1 LDIPVH
7 SIAALRHGYA
17 ERRWSARQVAET
29 VLARVAAAEAVDP
42 AIWIARVDGER
53 LVAEAAGLDARG
65 PAGLP
70 LFGVPFAVK
79 DNIDVAGL
87 PTTAACPE
95 FSYAPQRSATV
106 VERLTAAGALVIGKT
121 NLDQFA
127 TGLVGVRS
135 PHGAPRSP
143 FDHAFVS
150 GGSSSGSAV
159 AVSRGLVSFALGT
172 DTAGSGR
179 VPAMFCN
186 LIGLKPSRGLISAAG
201 VVPACQS
208 LDCVSIFATNADDAA
223 SVLAVAA
230 GFDSA
235 DPYSRAPLTPP
246 TGPLSP
252 PPSSFRF
259 GVPRKQ
265 DLIFLGDAD
274 VETLFNQ
281 AVERLAAMGGQA
293 VEIDL
298 SPFFEVARLLYEGPW
313 IAERTAGVGSFLA
326 AHPGAANA
334 TVAGLIVKG
343 GTFAA
348 PAVFDALHKLEA
360 LKRVTEATWSAI
372 DILLTPT
379 APTSYTVEAV
389 LADPIKL
396 NSNLGA
402 YTNFVNL
409 LDLAAIAVPAGFGAS
424 GRPAGVTLIGP
435 THSDRALLSL
445 GDALHRAAALPA
457 GALGLPLPPQGR
469 RVGEWSDGGGFDL
482 VAVGAHMS
490 GLPLSY
496 QLASIGGRP
505 IAAVRTAPVYRL
517 YALNHL
523 NPPRPGMVR
532 VEEGGVAVEA
542 EIWRLPAAAFGAFVA
557 SVEPPHSIGK
567 VALEDGRWLPGFL
580 CDALSTVGRPDV
592 SAYGGWRGWLA
603 SAGQREAEARV
614 IEAG

>member
-1 LDIPVH
+1 MDIPVH
-7 SIAALRHGYA
+7 SIAALQQGYA
-17 ERRWSARQVAET
+17 ERRWSVRQVVEA

-42 AIWIARVDGER
+42 AIWIARVDRER
-53 LVAEAAGLDARG
+53 LLAEAAALDARG
-65 PAGLP
+65 AAGLP

-106 VERLTAAGALVIGKT
+106 VERLAAAGALVIGKT

-135 PHGAPRSP
+135 PYGAPRSP

-208 LDCVSIFATNADDAA
+208 LDCVSIFATNADDASA
-223 SVLAVAA
+223 ALAAAA
-230 GFDSA
+230 GFDPA

-246 TGPLSP
+246 TGPLSAP
-252 PPSSFRF
+252 PARFRF

-265 DLIFLGDAD
+265 DLLFFGD
-274 VETLFNQ
+274 VEVEALFNQ
-281 AVERLAAMGGQA
+281 SVERLAAMGGQA
-293 VEIDL
+293 VEVDL

-313 IAERTAGVGSFLA
+313 IAERTVVVGGFLA

-334 TVAGLIVKG
+334 TVAGLINKG
-343 GTFAA
+343 SGFAA

-360 LKRVTEATWSAI
+360 LRRATEATWSAI
-372 DILLTPT
+372 DVLLTPT
-379 APTSYTVEAV
+379 APTAYTVEAV

-402 YTNFVNL
+402 FTNFVNL

-435 THSDRALLSL
+435 AHSDRALLSL
-445 GDALHRAAALPA
+445 GDALHRAAAPPT
-457 GALGLPLPPQGR
+457 GALGVPLPPQGR
-469 RVGEWSDGGGFDL
+469 RVGEWSDGGFDL

-505 IAAVRTAPVYRL
+505 IATVRTAPIYRL
-517 YALNHL
+517 YALNQL
-523 NPPRPGMVR
+523 SPPRPGMVR
-532 VEEGGVAVEA
+532 VEEGGAAIEA

-557 SVEPPHSIGK
+557 GVEPPHSIGK

-580 CDALSTVGRPDV
+580 CDPLSTLGRPDIG
-592 SAYGGWRGWLA
+592 AYGGWRGWLA
-603 SAGQREAEARV
+603 AAGKHKAEARV
-614 IEAG
+614 AQN